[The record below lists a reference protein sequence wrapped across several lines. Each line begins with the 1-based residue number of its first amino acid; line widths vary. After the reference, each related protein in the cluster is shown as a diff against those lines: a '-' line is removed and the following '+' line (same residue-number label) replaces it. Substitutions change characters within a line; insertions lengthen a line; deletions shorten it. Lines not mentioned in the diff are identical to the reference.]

1 MQLKVL
7 FGVDEVLFEIINIE
21 FRFTILIGRNTFEIT
36 QIIAK

>member
-7 FGVDEVLFEIINIE
+7 FGVDEVLFEIINIG